1 MSKMYILVKRDILM
15 GYKAVAIAHASL
27 AAYLTFKDD
36 PITQDWVTNSFK
48 KVIVEVSN
56 EEFEIAKSLGDYKLI
71 TESSLHNMELALAFK
86 PMEIIP
92 SFFKM
97 LVMLGN

>member
-1 MSKMYILVKRDILM
+1 MSKMYILVKRDISI

-36 PITQDWVTNSFK
+36 TITQDWVINSFK

-56 EEFEIAKSLGDYKLI
+56 EEFEIAKSFGEYKLI
-71 TESSLHNMELALAFK
+71 TESSLDNMELALGFK
-86 PMEIIP
+86 PMEKVP
-92 SFFKM
+92 TFFKM
-97 LVMLGN
+97 LILLS